1 MFDENEINELKN
13 KLDSNGKL
21 IITDDMP
28 QKIKER
34 YEFINSQNLNL
45 VEILSRKVNLNSDEE
60 EDDDEDSI
68 EVLNNDEQE
77 YDVSD
82 DDNEIID
89 ASDDNISEDDSV
101 SVEDLEN
108 FF

>member
-1 MFDENEINELKN
+1 MFNENEINELKD

-28 QKIKER
+28 QKVKER

-45 VEILSRKVNLNSDEE
+45 VEILSRKVNLNSDE
-60 EDDDEDSI
+60 DDDDDSI
-68 EVLNNDEQE
+68 EVLNHDEQE
-77 YDVSD
+77 YDASD

>member
-1 MFDENEINELKN
+1 MFNENEINELKD

-45 VEILSRKVNLNSDEE
+45 VEILSRKVNLNSDE
-60 EDDDEDSI
+60 DDDDKDSI

>member
-1 MFDENEINELKN
+1 MLNENEIEELKN

-28 QKIKER
+28 QKVKER

-45 VEILSRKVNLNSDEE
+45 TEVLSRKINLNSN
-60 EDDDEDSI
+60 DDVDEDAI
-68 EVLNNDEQE
+68 ETLNDNDSE
-77 YDVSD
+77 YDESD
-82 DDNEIID
+82 NDNEIID
-89 ASDDNISEDDSV
+89 TGDDNISEDDSV

>member
-1 MFDENEINELKN
+1 MLNENEIEELKN

-28 QKIKER
+28 QKVKER

-45 VEILSRKVNLNSDEE
+45 TEVLSRKINLNSN
-60 EDDDEDSI
+60 DDVDEDAI
-68 EVLNNDEQE
+68 ETLNDNDSE
-77 YDVSD
+77 YEESD
-82 DDNEIID
+82 NDNEIID
-89 ASDDNISEDDSV
+89 TGDDNISEDDSV

>member
-1 MFDENEINELKN
+1 MFNENEINELKN

-45 VEILSRKVNLNSDEE
+45 VEILSRKVNLNSDED
-60 EDDDEDSI
+60 DDDEDSI